1 MGMSLEGRVAVVT
14 GAGKGL
20 GEAIAKRLFDEGA
33 NVVLWDLDT
42 EAIKKVSQTLD
53 AAGKRAAAI
62 TADVTDESSLQK
74 ALAETVAKFGKIDIL
89 VNDAGISIHKPLE
102 ETTMEI
108 WQKVINVNLTGVFLC
123 CKTVAPVMKQQK
135 YGKIINIAS
144 LGGRTARKVGINY
157 AASKAGVIGITM
169 CLAKELGPFGI
180 YVNDICPGP
189 ILTEQTKQY
198 PPEVFASW
206 NEGRLIA
213 KDGLPEDVGDAVIFL
228 ASSKSDWI
236 TGVSLDVNGGIMV
249 K

>member
-1 MGMSLEGRVAVVT
+1 MSMDLQGRVAVVT

-20 GEAIAKRLFDEGA
+20 GEAIAKKLFAEGA
-33 NVVLWDLDT
+33 SVALWDFDF
-42 EAIKKVSQTLD
+42 ESVKKVASALD
-53 AAGKRAAAI
+53 ATGKRARAVL
-62 TADVTDESSLQK
+62 TDVTDEASTQNAVK
-74 ALAETVAKFGKIDIL
+74 ETVNQFGKIDIL
-89 VNDAGISIHKPLE
+89 VNNAGISIHKPIE
-102 ETTMEI
+102 EMTLEI
-108 WQKVINVNLTGVFLC
+108 WDKVIKVDLTGVFLC
-123 CKTVAPVMKQQK
+123 CKAVAPVMKERK

-157 AASKAGVIGITM
+157 AASKAGVIGMTM
-169 CLAKELGPFGI
+169 CLAKELGAFGI

-213 KDGLPEDVGDAVIFL
+213 KDGLPEDVGDAVVFL
-228 ASSKSDWI
+228 ASGKSDWI

>member
-1 MGMSLEGRVAVVT
+1 MNLQGRVAVVT

-20 GEAIAKRLFDEGA
+20 GEAIAKRLFEEGA
-33 NVVLWDLDT
+33 NLALWDFDF
-42 EAIKKVSQTLD
+42 ESVKKVAAALD
-53 AAGKRAAAI
+53 ASGKRARAFM
-62 TADVTDESSLQK
+62 ADVTDE
-74 ALAETVAKFGKIDIL
+74 ALTQGAVKETVNQFGKIDIL
-89 VNDAGISIHKPLE
+89 VNNAGISIHKPLE
-102 ETTMEI
+102 EMTLEI
-108 WQKVINVNLTGVFLC
+108 WDKVIKVDLTGVFLC
-123 CKTVAPVMKQQK
+123 CKAVVPVMKQQK

-144 LGGRTARKVGINY
+144 LGGRTARKVGVNY

-180 YVNDICPGP
+180 YVNDVCPGP

-198 PPEVFASW
+198 PSEVFASW

-213 KDGLPEDVGDAVIFL
+213 KDGLPEDVGDAVVFL
-228 ASSKSDWI
+228 ASNRSDWI